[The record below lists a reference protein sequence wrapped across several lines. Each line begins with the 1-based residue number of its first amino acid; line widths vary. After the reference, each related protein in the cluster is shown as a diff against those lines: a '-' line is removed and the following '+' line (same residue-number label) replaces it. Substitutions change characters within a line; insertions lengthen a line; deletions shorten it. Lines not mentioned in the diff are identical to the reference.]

1 MARPGIDY
9 SDVNKAAL
17 QIEQQAKV
25 PTVDLVRAALG
36 NTGSKSTIAPLLKQ
50 WKQERQN
57 QRSQDEAGLPP
68 TLLGALRNVHELLQA
83 ECAEKLAEQ
92 QDNHEQ
98 FCLAAER
105 LAAQQRAEI
114 DRLTIESARLQAELS
129 LASGRIKELED
140 EVRSLTQQWRD
151 VLAERSNLTAR
162 WEDGQAQISSLQQQ
176 LQTAQAQFEHFQQ
189 ASGQQRTADRHSY
202 ESRIR
207 QADAELEHGRSQF
220 MQVQSH
226 ATRLEAMLG
235 QQQASNTDLLSKNAA
250 QAAALDVADLERQQ
264 SAEQVRE
271 LLLTKETLRSMLE
284 HCQFSQREEQLGRRA
299 AEEVKDLLSAQLAQ
313 QSRMIADQQS
323 ALLALIKPLELPT
336 EASNAPA
343 STQI

>member
-9 SDVNKAAL
+9 SDINKAAL
-17 QIEQQAKV
+17 QIEQQGKA

-57 QRSQDEAGLPP
+57 HRSQDEAGLPP

-83 ECAEKLAEQ
+83 ECTEQLAKQ
-92 QDNHEQ
+92 QEIHEQ
-98 FCLAAER
+98 FCLVAER

-114 DRLTIESARLQAELS
+114 GSLTTQSARLQAELS
-129 LASGRIKELED
+129 LANGRIKDLED

-151 VLAERSNLTAR
+151 VLAERTSLTAR
-162 WEDGQAQISSLQQQ
+162 WEDGQAQIASLQQQ

-220 MQVQSH
+220 MQAQSR

-235 QQQASNTDLLSKNAA
+235 QQQASNTDLLSENAA
-250 QAAALDVADLERQQ
+250 QAAALEVTEVEKQR
-264 SAEQVRE
+264 SAEQMRE

-313 QSRMIADQQS
+313 QSRMIEDQQS
-323 ALLALIKPLELPT
+323 ALLALIKPVEAPT
-336 EASNAPA
+336 AATNMPE